1 MILNRIFLK
10 ISSASQPSN
19 CYHTANNG
27 LYFHTVN
34 EMNSSQ
40 DTLFATPL
48 TQVSD
53 FQFDSKVVGVFNDMI
68 RRSVPGYGQIINS
81 IGDLAHKFVTPNSH
95 VYDLGCSLGAATL
108 SVRRRIQDKH
118 CRIIA
123 VDNSQAMIERCQE
136 NLASYVSQTPVDL
149 ICGDIRD
156 IDINNASLV
165 ILNFTMQFLAPHDRD
180 QLIKKIYDGL
190 NPGGILILSEKL
202 YFAHDEI
209 QNTLDELHLDFKRA
223 NGYSELEISQKRSS
237 LENVMKP
244 DTLQEHEQRLKS
256 QGFEHFNIWFQCFNF
271 ASMIAIK

>member
-1 MILNRIFLK
+1 
-10 ISSASQPSN
+10 
-19 CYHTANNG
+19 
-27 LYFHTVN
+27 
-34 EMNSSQ
+34 MNSSQ
-40 DTLFATPL
+40 DTLFATPF

-53 FQFDSKVVGVFNDMI
+53 FEFDNKVVGVFNDMI

-81 IGDLAHKFVTPNSH
+81 IGDLANKFVTNNSH

-108 SVRRRIQDKH
+108 SIRRRIQDRD

-123 VDNSQAMIERCQE
+123 VDNSQAMVERCQE
-136 NLASYVSQTPVDL
+136 NLTSYVSNTPVDL
-149 ICGDIRD
+149 ICGDIMD
-156 IDINNASLV
+156 IQIQNASLV
-165 ILNFTMQFLAPHDRD
+165 VLNFTMQFLAPDDRS

-190 NPGGILILSEKL
+190 NPGGLFILSEKL
-202 YFAHDEI
+202 YFEHTEI
-209 QNTLDELHLDFKRA
+209 QSALDELHLDFKRA

-244 DTLQEHEQRLKS
+244 DTLPQHEHRLKA